1 MKHIDAVIMFVS
13 LWLLASMLLDAL
25 TPPELNVYMIGAAL
39 APSIFIT
46 ALLYWLRIP
55 PLDFALA
62 FATVWMVSE
71 MVLEMITPKPLSPV
85 LAAVAV
91 APLLMV
97 GALVNIQAWRLR
109 RGLALAAAPKLGGG
123 AGPSSIGN
131 GSKGGVSNPSISNSS
146 VSSSSVSNSSFRA
159 SSSGLLR

>member
-39 APSIFIT
+39 APAIFIT

-55 PLDFALA
+55 PIDFALA

-71 MVLEMITPKPLSPV
+71 MALEMITPKPLSPI
-85 LAAVAV
+85 LAVVAV

-97 GALVNIQAWRLR
+97 GGLVNIQAWRLR
-109 RGLALAAAPKLGGG
+109 RGSALAAAPKHGVG
-123 AGPSSIGN
+123 AGPSSIGTSAIGTSAIGS
-131 GSKGGVSNPSISNSS
+131 GSKGGVSNPN
-146 VSSSSVSNSSFRA
+146 VSNASVRA
-159 SSSGLLR
+159 TSSGLLP